1 MTTGLCWAT
10 CDCGRRSHR
19 KARHLMLQNGGRLF
33 NSKRDRFDEL
43 TDAEIAAMEQAVQR
57 ALATTPDV

>member
-1 MTTGLCWAT
+1 MRAIV
-10 CDCGRRSHR
+10 DMPDRRVALLIR
-19 KARHLMLQNGGRLF
+19 LMLQNGGRLS

-57 ALATTPDV
+57 ALTTTPDV